1 MKLSGRMLCRCFASV
16 VLPEHVAPLTK
27 KMDCQI
33 RYCILH
39 VSKTSRLER
48 LRLYM
53 HASTITISVPN
64 ADENNEGWRGFLCLD
79 LPTVRRRR
87 CRCRRLL
94 ERHSFLGG
102 SGGGRWLTTLSLQYC
117 TSPQESGDYRDCPAA
132 ARRVMLRCAEW
143 HR

>member
-1 MKLSGRMLCRCFASV
+1 MMKLSGRMLCRCFASV

-94 ERHSFLGG
+94 ERHSLFWGEVGGGGG
-102 SGGGRWLTTLSLQYC
+102 SMA
-117 TSPQESGDYRDCPAA
+117 DYSTVLHRKNPVITEIAPPPRDASC
-132 ARRVMLRCAEW
+132 
-143 HR
+143 